1 MSPDGDGC
9 PAAPADTAGRT
20 GWLDCGTTCPGRTA
34 GGARVPET
42 GTVVGTT
49 RGWSWRYLRYSDDFG
64 PGSASTRGHK
74 SSQGHA
80 GLRDGLKVQTA
91 ETCQRRSRT
100 PRVLL
105 IERAASSL
113 TVEFP
118 EGPVDLP
125 VERRLRDLLLALGVD
140 QLTDLGENLQTRAE
154 RRVSQA
160 MVLEILDHA
169 ATTAGRVGTVVEFQA
184 REPAAATRANTR
196 RDVTPRNCTWLRQRR
211 HIEV

>member
-34 GGARVPET
+34 GGARAPET

-49 RGWSWRYLRYSDDFG
+49 RGWSWRYSRYSDDFG

-74 SSQGHA
+74 SSHGHA
-80 GLRDGLKVQTA
+80 GLRDGLKVWTA

-100 PRVLL
+100 PRVRL

-113 TVEFP
+113 QWSFQRALSTCQSNAACEISSWPLEWTSSQTLAKIFRRVLSEECP
-118 EGPVDLP
+118 KPWCWRYSIMP
-125 VERRLRDLLLALGVD
+125 RRRLVVLAP
-140 QLTDLGENLQTRAE
+140 
-154 RRVSQA
+154 S
-160 MVLEILDHA
+160 
-169 ATTAGRVGTVVEFQA
+169 
-184 REPAAATRANTR
+184 
-196 RDVTPRNCTWLRQRR
+196 
-211 HIEV
+211 